1 MIDMM
6 GTGLKVGGILILLV
20 VLSLLTVG
28 IVWQVSIRRSPLQKI
43 FESGHIPNP
52 SPDGF
57 YKGTISLWT
66 SWRGKTFDAVTH
78 TGRNAF
84 LLNDKLEYKYHFTT
98 SVEKG
103 IKDKKLDVL
112 RLDYNVR
119 GNHPLLRLVTDEI
132 VEDAPGHY
140 VGKTHVF
147 IPPGIPF
154 TVAFFE
160 LEKE

>member
-1 MIDMM
+1 M
-6 GTGLKVGGILILLV
+6 GTGIRVGGIFALLV
-20 VLSLLTVG
+20 VFLTLTIG
-28 IVWQVSIRRSPLQKI
+28 IVWQVNIRRSPLQKA
-43 FESGHIPNP
+43 FESGHVPNP
-52 SPDGF
+52 LPDGF
-57 YKGTISLWT
+57 YKGTINLKS
-66 SWRGKTFDAVTH
+66 SWRGKTFDAGTN

-112 RLDYNVR
+112 RLDYNVT

-140 VGKTHVF
+140 IGKAHVM

-154 TVAFFE
+154 TVMFFE